1 MASKCDGRWRQAGGK
16 SLSLFHSSGCACHL
30 VCIISGKYFIQINGP
45 FSLSLIFD
53 ICKSIYVIKVEKRFI
68 CSQAYTHAV
77 IRILLLTFYNLCA
90 IETVSVFERERERE
104 RSTTAVPSPQ
114 LYFFPLDSV
123 LNPPSFL
130 EKKIDKSVCCT
141 NVRVCFTF

>member
-1 MASKCDGRWRQAGGK
+1 MATGGRK
-16 SLSLFHSSGCACHL
+16 ISLSLSLFWVRLPPCVHYIRKIFYTNKRSFLSL
-30 VCIISGKYFIQINGP
+30 SL
-45 FSLSLIFD
+45 SLSLIFD

-77 IRILLLTFYNLCA
+77 LRILLLTFYNLCA
-90 IETVSVFERERERE
+90 IETVSVFERERERK

-130 EKKIDKSVCCT
+130 GKKIDKSVCCT